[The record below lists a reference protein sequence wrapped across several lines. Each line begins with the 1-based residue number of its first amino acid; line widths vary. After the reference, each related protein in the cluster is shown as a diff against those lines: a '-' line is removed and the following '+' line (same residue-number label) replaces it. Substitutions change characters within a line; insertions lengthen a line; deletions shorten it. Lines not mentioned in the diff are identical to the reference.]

1 MYVSNNLYQFDPQK
15 KEGKNMLTIN
25 ELKNAKKAAVEYFK
39 AGNKTAAAAV
49 CKGIIAN
56 AMEKRAEIGR
66 PFSMAEAEKFAGLHF
81 TTEHTAKMAGMIS
94 ISTVSGLNSRCEKN
108 ARIKGSICEK
118 CFSRAMEK
126 RGMAGKDGQI
136 LTMAMLTLCDIPS
149 DLMPTMNAIFA
160 RIEAFGDIENV
171 QQVANYNKLILAN
184 PLTRFGWWTKNPDIM
199 GEFYEHNEKPENVQM
214 IYSSLMMNKAVN
226 METIKAMYPFIDKI
240 FTVYESET
248 MAIECGKTVNCGKL
262 HCLTCHKCYI
272 EGVTELTEIL
282 K

>member
-1 MYVSNNLYQFDPQK
+1 
-15 KEGKNMLTIN
+15 MLTSK
-25 ELKNAKKAAVEYFK
+25 ELKNAKKAAIEYFK

-49 CKGIIAN
+49 CKGIIEN
-56 AMEKRAEIGR
+56 ATEKRAEIGR
-66 PFSMAEAEKFAGLHF
+66 PFSMAETEKYVGLHF

-94 ISTVSGLNSRCEKN
+94 ISTVSGLNIRCEKN

-149 DLMPTMNAIFA
+149 ELMPIMNAIFA

-171 QQVANYNKLILAN
+171 QQVKNYVKLINEN
-184 PLTRFGWWTKNPDIM
+184 PYTRFGWWTKNPDII
-199 GEFYEHNEKPENVQM
+199 NEYYSEYNHMPGNVQI

-262 HCLTCHKCYI
+262 HCLTCHKCYV